1 MSFLMSMFLNSCV
14 IIISRRVCCPNPSFA
29 KVYDR
34 RHRARSLENQMLW
47 SQAHWEQ
54 AWQPVGWGFFFRLTF
69 VVGDISR
76 GVGFL
81 TGLTYSFI
89 VRV

>member
-1 MSFLMSMFLNSCV
+1 
-14 IIISRRVCCPNPSFA
+14 
-29 KVYDR
+29 
-34 RHRARSLENQMLW
+34 MLW

-89 VRV
+89 VQASGSLGALAVFFFFFGGGGGMVLPCL